1 MDISLFVS
9 MGDFEKA
16 LDTVDIAIV
25 NLQGI
30 LAIPMQLTEIN
41 SVRVFPE
48 VGLIVMTE

>member
-1 MDISLFVS
+1 MDISLFIS

-16 LDTVDIAIV
+16 LDTVDTAIV
-25 NLQGI
+25 NLEGI

-48 VGLIVMTE
+48 VGLIVVTE